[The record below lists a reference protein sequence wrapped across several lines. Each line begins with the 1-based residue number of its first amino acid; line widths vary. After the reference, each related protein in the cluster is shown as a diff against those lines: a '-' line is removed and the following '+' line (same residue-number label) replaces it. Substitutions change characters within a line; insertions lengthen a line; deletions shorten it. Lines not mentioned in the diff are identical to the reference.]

1 MPFVIT
7 DKRSVQELLAERR
20 RTGASLWDEV
30 WDGMVH
36 MSPVPSVKH
45 QRIERELLYA
55 LHALFQQAG
64 MGEMFH
70 SKVGQ
75 IVLEMAPPQAIEL
88 QTVPLILQTVKKERG
103 LRIAVSH
110 RVDLDGDR
118 SFDQPETPY
127 HHHR

>member
-110 RVDLDGDR
+110 RDDPQRTFWV
-118 SFDQPETPY
+118 
-127 HHHR
+127 